1 MNAEELLQ
9 AGRVEESLASLQDAV
24 RKNAADPRLRVFLFQ
39 TLSVLG
45 QWKRAL
51 NQLDVLS
58 NMGSDHMMMA
68 RIFQP
73 VVQCEVLR
81 EQVFAGKHTPIV
93 FGEPEPWMSWMVQ
106 ANELVAQ
113 EKFGA
118 ASELREKAF
127 EAAPASTGKLN
138 DQPFEWIADADSRL
152 GPMLEA
158 IVEGRYYWIPFCRV
172 KLIHL
177 EKPADLRDLVWM
189 PVQFVWTNG
198 GEMSG
203 HVPTRYPGTEK
214 ANDNKLRMA
223 RMTEWT
229 ECADGYSLGRGQRI
243 LGTDGGDYPLLE
255 CRKIEF
261 TPAS

>member
-51 NQLDVLS
+51 NQLDVLA
-58 NMGSDHMMMA
+58 NMGSDHMMLA

-73 VVQCEVLR
+73 VVHCELLR

-93 FGEPEPWMSWMVQ
+93 FGEPEPWMSWLVQ

-113 EKFGA
+113 EKFVA
-118 ASELREKAF
+118 ARELREKAF
-127 EAAPASTGKLN
+127 EAAPASPGKIN

-158 IVEGRYYWIPFCRV
+158 VVEGRYYWIPFCRV

-177 EKPADLRDLVWM
+177 EAPADLRDLVWT

-214 ANDNKLRMA
+214 ASDNLLRMA
-223 RMTEWT
+223 RKTEWIDLA
-229 ECADGYSLGRGQRI
+229 EGLSMGQGQRV
-243 LGTDGGDYPLLE
+243 LSTDANEYPLLE

-261 TPAS
+261 ASTS

>member
-39 TLSVLG
+39 TLSILG

-51 NQLDVLS
+51 NQLDVLA
-58 NMGSDHMMMA
+58 NMDPDHRMMA

-73 VVQCEVLR
+73 VVQCELLR

-93 FGEPEPWMSWMVQ
+93 FGEPEPWMSWLVQ

-113 EKFGA
+113 QKFA
-118 ASELREKAF
+118 PARELREKAF
-127 EAAPASTGKLN
+127 ETAPASPGKLN
-138 DQPFEWIADADSRL
+138 DQPFEWIADSDSRL

-177 EKPADLRDLVWM
+177 EAPADLRDLVWI

-203 HVPTRYPGTEK
+203 HIPVRYPGTEK
-214 ANDNKLRMA
+214 TNDDKLRLA
-223 RMTEWT
+223 RKTEWIDCP
-229 ECADGYSLGRGQRI
+229 EEYSLGHGQRL
-243 LGTDGGDYPLLE
+243 LGTDGGEFPLLE

>member
-9 AGRVEESLASLQDAV
+9 AGRVEESLASLQDGV

-51 NQLDVLS
+51 NQLDVLA
-58 NMGSDHMMMA
+58 NMGSDEMMLA

-73 VVQCEVLR
+73 VVHCELLR

-93 FGEPEPWMSWMVQ
+93 FGEPEPWMSWLVQ

-113 EKFGA
+113 EKFGP

-127 EAAPASTGKLN
+127 EAAPASAGKIN
-138 DQPFEWIADADSRL
+138 DKPFEWIADSDSRM

-158 IVEGRYYWIPFCRV
+158 VVEGRYYWIPFCRV

-177 EKPADLRDLVWM
+177 EPPADLRDLVWT

-203 HVPTRYPGTEK
+203 HVPTRYPATEK
-214 ANDNKLRMA
+214 TNDDQLRLA
-223 RMTEWT
+223 RKTEWI
-229 ECADGYSLGRGQRI
+229 ECPDGYSLGRGQRI
-243 LGTDGGDYPLLE
+243 LATDAGEFPLLE

>member
-39 TLSVLG
+39 SLSVLG

-58 NMGSDHMMMA
+58 SMGPDHMMMA

-93 FGEPEPWMSWMVQ
+93 FGEPEPWMSWLLQ

-113 EKFGA
+113 EKFGP

-127 EAAPASTGKLN
+127 ESAPTSAGKIN

-158 IVEGRYYWIPFCRV
+158 IVEGHYYWIPFCRI

-177 EKPADLRDLVWM
+177 EPPADLRDLVWT

-198 GEMSG
+198 GEASG
-203 HVPTRYPGTEK
+203 HIPTRYSGTEK
-214 ANDNKLRMA
+214 IADDKLRLA
-223 RMTEWT
+223 RKTEWI
-229 ECADGYSLGRGQRI
+229 ECAEGYNLGRGQRI

>member
-45 QWKRAL
+45 QWKRAI
-51 NQLDVLS
+51 NQLEVLA
-58 NMGSDHMMMA
+58 NMGSDQMMLA

-73 VVQCEVLR
+73 VVQCELLR
-81 EQVFAGKHTPIV
+81 EQVFAGKRTPIV
-93 FGEPEPWMSWMVQ
+93 FGEPEPWMSWLLQ
-106 ANELVAQ
+106 ASELVAQ
-113 EKFGA
+113 EKFA
-118 ASELREKAF
+118 AARELKEKAF
-127 EAAPASTGKLN
+127 DAAPTSVGKLN
-138 DQPFEWIADADSRL
+138 GHDFEWIADADSRL

-158 IVEGRYYWIPFCRV
+158 IIEGNYYWIPFCRI
-172 KLIHL
+172 KLINL
-177 EKPADLRDLVWM
+177 EPPADLRDLVWA
-189 PVQFVWTNG
+189 PVQFVWANG

-214 ANDNKLRMA
+214 SGNDKLRMG
-223 RMTEWT
+223 RKTEWIDCP
-229 ECADGYSLGRGQRI
+229 EGWSLGCGQR
-243 LGTDGGDYPLLE
+243 LLATDSEEYPLLE
-255 CRKIEF
+255 CRRIEF

>member
-9 AGRVEESLASLQDAV
+9 AGRVEESLASLQEGV

-51 NQLDVLS
+51 NQLDVLA
-58 NMGSDHMMMA
+58 NMGSDHMMLA

-73 VVQCEVLR
+73 VVQCELLR
-81 EQVFAGKHTPIV
+81 EQVFTGKHTPIV
-93 FGEPEPWMSWMVQ
+93 FGEPEPWMSWLVQ

-118 ASELREKAF
+118 ARELREKAF
-127 EAAPASTGKLN
+127 EAAPASAGKVN
-138 DQPFEWIADADSRL
+138 EQAFEWIADADSRL

-177 EKPADLRDLVWM
+177 EAPTDLRDLVWT

-203 HVPTRYPGTEK
+203 HVPTRYPGTER
-214 ANDNKLRMA
+214 ANDDKLRLA
-223 RMTEWT
+223 RKTEWI
-229 ECADGYSLGRGQRI
+229 ESPEGYSLGRGQRI
-243 LGTDGGDYPLLE
+243 LSTDGGEYPLLE

>member
-51 NQLDVLS
+51 NQLDVLA
-58 NMGSDHMMMA
+58 NMDPDHRMMA
-68 RIFQP
+68 KIFQP
-73 VVQCEVLR
+73 VVQCELLR

-93 FGEPEPWMSWMVQ
+93 FGEPEPWMSWLVQ
-106 ANELVAQ
+106 ANELVGQ
-113 EKFGA
+113 EKFA
-118 ASELREKAF
+118 AARELQEKAF
-127 EAAPASTGKLN
+127 EAAPASAGKVN
-138 DQPFEWIADADSRL
+138 DKPFEWIADADSRL

-158 IVEGRYYWIPFCRV
+158 IVEGRYYWIPYCRV
-172 KLIHL
+172 KLIVL
-177 EKPADLRDLVWM
+177 EPPADLRDLVWM

-203 HVPTRYPGTEK
+203 HVPVRYPGTEK
-214 ANDNKLRMA
+214 TNDDKLRLA
-223 RMTEWT
+223 RKTEWI
-229 ECADGYSLGRGQRI
+229 ECPEGWSLGQGQRI
-243 LGTDGGDYPLLE
+243 LATDSEEYPLLE

-261 TPAS
+261 TPAA